1 MNIEFEYDHTWITDP
16 TLDETGR
23 FEVNPIEYYGEAY
36 KEAKIEYLKNIVKL
50 WLDSDDLTIA
60 ELEKIVHFC
69 NGGDAIHSFDENGE
83 ETKIK

>member
-1 MNIEFEYDHTWITDP
+1 MNIEFEYKGTWITDP

-23 FEVNPIEYYGEAY
+23 FEVNPLEYYNEAY
-36 KEAKIEYLKNIVKL
+36 KKAEIEYLKNIVKL

-69 NGGDAIHSFDENGE
+69 NGLHQNG
-83 ETKIK
+83 KP

>member
-1 MNIEFEYDHTWITDP
+1 MEFEYKKA
-16 TLDETGR
+16 E
-23 FEVNPIEYYGEAY
+23 
-36 KEAKIEYLKNIVKL
+36 KKYLKNIVKL